1 MARLDSNMQLE
12 NDKTCFRF
20 QRPLPNSSSFQDDE
34 TEIKPEASFS
44 TRNWLARLFQLKD
57 KAKIV

>member
-1 MARLDSNMQLE
+1 MT
-12 NDKTCFRF
+12 KYCFRF
-20 QRPLPNSSSFQDDE
+20 QQPNSSSFQDDE
-34 TEIKPEASFS
+34 NEIKPEANF

>member
-1 MARLDSNMQLE
+1 MTKFCL
-12 NDKTCFRF
+12 RF

-34 TEIKPEASFS
+34 TEIKPEANLS